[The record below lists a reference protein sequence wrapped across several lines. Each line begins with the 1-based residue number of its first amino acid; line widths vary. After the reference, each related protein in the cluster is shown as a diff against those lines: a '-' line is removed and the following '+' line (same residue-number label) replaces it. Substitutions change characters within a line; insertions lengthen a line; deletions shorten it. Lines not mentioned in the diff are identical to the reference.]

1 MGFGAFSCGDA
12 LSVSFQ
18 PHMSMN
24 RRALVLQVF
33 RKVDK
38 DKSGVI
44 TIDDLKERLNPKK
57 HLKYVS
63 GEWDE
68 DQVLQNFLQS
78 FSGPGKKFLRQV
90 CTALH
95 LLDLYS
101 IVHIELATVRSIK
114 LNAKL
119 PSHALLF
126 DQYVTLGWESQ
137 TWTWVESTHGLGQ
150 KIIHGVRTCNVLRW
164 IRMDWV

>member
-12 LSVSFQ
+12 LSVFFQ

-57 HLKYVS
+57 HLKYIS

-101 IVHIELATVRSIK
+101 IVQCAHRVSYGTK
-114 LNAKL
+114 
-119 PSHALLF
+119 H
-126 DQYVTLGWESQ
+126 
-137 TWTWVESTHGLGQ
+137 
-150 KIIHGVRTCNVLRW
+150 
-164 IRMDWV
+164 